1 MSLFVDAFNNSCN
14 PFSILVRVVRSI
26 IIDNGW
32 CTRLILF
39 FYGILA
45 IVITFSSCFYE
56 GSNLHRTL

>member
-32 CTRLILF
+32 CTRVIF
-39 FYGILA
+39 FFLRNI
-45 IVITFSSCFYE
+45 
-56 GSNLHRTL
+56 SNSNYI